1 LSYLW
6 FSHMLSPIIAEFLFE
21 SFLPV
26 FHGLSSHPFDK
37 GVKEFRQRISSGDE
51 VIFHDRAVE
60 PFRIL

>member
-1 LSYLW
+1 
-6 FSHMLSPIIAEFLFE
+6 MLSPIIAEFLFE